1 MKASEIR
8 ELTVKEIQ
16 ERLDAE
22 REQMVRLKI
31 NHSISPLDNPSQIR
45 EVRKNIAKMLT
56 ELRTRQ
62 LKEVN
67 K

>member
-1 MKASEIR
+1 MKSSEIR

-16 ERLDAE
+16 ERLEAE

-62 LKEVN
+62 LNEVN
-67 K
+67 

>member
-1 MKASEIR
+1 MKASEIK

-22 REQMVRLKI
+22 RDTLVKLRM

-45 EVRKNIAKMLT
+45 VVRKNIARMLT
-56 ELRTRQ
+56 ELHTRQ
-62 LKEVN
+62 LNEVN
-67 K
+67 N